1 MITSH
6 IQSHREAIHV
16 NFPCY
21 KSYTKGQV
29 IFKQDQLSEGF
40 FIVKKGSV
48 KLQKMLP
55 NGILTIQKI
64 ATQGEI
70 IGEGDFDSLQ
80 QRKNLCYA
88 IALEDHT
95 MIQKFD
101 DMHTLTNEAKS
112 QLMQELIDRAL
123 EASLRHERLLSLDA
137 EQRVKS
143 VLKDLAM
150 KIGHKY
156 GDETLLK
163 INLTHEEFAL
173 LSDSSRQTVTKTFSN
188 LKKQGIINYSRN
200 RILFRNLQTF
210 IGVFS

>member
-1 MITSH
+1 MIASQVQSQRKA
-6 IQSHREAIHV
+6 IQV

-21 KSYTKGQV
+21 KSYKKGQV
-29 IFKQDQLSEGF
+29 VFNQDQMSDGF
-40 FIVKKGSV
+40 FLIKKGNI

-55 NGILTIQKI
+55 NGTLIIQKI

-70 IGEGDFDSLQ
+70 IGEGDLDSLQ

-101 DMHTLTNEAKS
+101 DIHMLSNEAKS
-112 QLMQELIDRAL
+112 QLTQKLIDSAL
-123 EASLRHERLLSLDA
+123 EAYLRHERLLTLDA
-137 EQRVKS
+137 EQRIKS
-143 VLKDLAM
+143 VLKDLAL

-173 LSDSSRQTVTKTFSN
+173 LSDSSRQTVTRTFSN
-188 LKKQGIINYSRN
+188 LKRQGIINYSRN
-200 RILFRNLQTF
+200 RILFRNFQTF
-210 IGVFS
+210 N